1 MKNKVIILLLTIMLF
16 SRNSD
21 DNRITEPQ
29 EEPFT
34 VQLVT
39 INSTVNIYELATFE
53 KKLAHLAK
61 FFNIKQLIQH

>member
-39 INSTVNIYELATFE
+39 INIYEL
-53 KKLAHLAK
+53 
-61 FFNIKQLIQH
+61 N

>member
-21 DNRITEPQ
+21 DNRITELQ
-29 EEPFT
+29 EESFT

-39 INSTVNIYELATFE
+39 INSTVNIDELATGLPDKFE
-53 KKLAHLAK
+53 K
-61 FFNIKQLIQH
+61 N

>member
-21 DNRITEPQ
+21 DNRITELQ
-29 EEPFT
+29 EESFT

-39 INSTVNIYELATFE
+39 INSTVNIDELATGLPNKFE
-53 KKLAHLAK
+53 K
-61 FFNIKQLIQH
+61 N